1 MLELSA
7 QISLLIQFVTGIV
20 DGYGLTIEVPPEKN
34 IFREL
39 LQIELGV
46 QTVEFVYYVWLV
58 TNLSHPSITITRY
71 FDWFITTPIMLLTL
85 MAYLEQKSQSVQEF
99 YTNNKQF
106 IHKILGL
113 NMLMLV
119 LGLLGELNI
128 ISSKMSVLL
137 GFVPFVIYFQLIRE
151 KFLDADKSTWDQK
164 AMYWFYAS
172 TWSLYGVAALF
183 PFREKNTF
191 YNVLDLFAKNVL
203 GIFLVFIL
211 WSNRIRPEEDPAVP
225 AEYPNTP
232 T

>member
-7 QISLLIQFVTGIV
+7 QLSLLIQFVTGIV
-20 DGYGLTIEVPPEKN
+20 DVYGLTIEVPPEKN
-34 IFREL
+34 IYREL
-39 LQIELGV
+39 LQVELGV

-58 TNLSHPSITITRY
+58 TNLSHPSITVTRY

-172 TWSLYGVAALF
+172 TWSLYGVAALL

-203 GIFLVFIL
+203 GILLVFIL
-211 WSNRIRPEEDPAVP
+211 WSNRLVSVP
-225 AEYPNTP
+225 AEHQNTP
-232 T
+232 M